1 MIHRDT
7 KQKALPVGLMYGF
20 AVTLPNAPL
29 IVAACPVS
37 SSVMGRLSITVTE
50 IILLKIT
57 LQTLAPQNHY
67 LRIQNQ
73 APPQISHAENQI
85 LAPP

>member
-1 MIHRDT
+1 MF
-7 KQKALPVGLMYGF
+7 GL

-29 IVAACPVS
+29 TAATSPVS

-57 LQTLAPQNHY
+57 LQILAPQNHY

-73 APPQISHAENQI
+73 AIPQISHAENQI